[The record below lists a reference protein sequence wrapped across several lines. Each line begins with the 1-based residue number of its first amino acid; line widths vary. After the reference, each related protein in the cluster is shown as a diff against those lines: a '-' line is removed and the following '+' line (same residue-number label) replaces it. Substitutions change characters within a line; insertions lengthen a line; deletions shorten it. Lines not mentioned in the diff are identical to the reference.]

1 MNSDVFVKLIQQG
14 NKKRVEETHKIV
26 DLLIF
31 QAANNAR
38 NNNQDVNFKTHIFN
52 TCMSLKAEQYE
63 NWSEAEA
70 IWYLEKQGF
79 SFISHEMKQDS
90 YSDHYLKLRFKLK

>member
-1 MNSDVFVKLIQQG
+1 MNSDVFVGIIQQG
-14 NKKRVEETHKIV
+14 NKTKVEETHKIV
-26 DLLIF
+26 DLLLF

-38 NNNQDVNFKTHIFN
+38 KNDQEINFATHIFN
-52 TCMSLKAEQYE
+52 TIMPLNADRFA
-63 NWSEAEA
+63 NWSETEA

-79 SFISHEMKQDS
+79 CFISCEMKQDS